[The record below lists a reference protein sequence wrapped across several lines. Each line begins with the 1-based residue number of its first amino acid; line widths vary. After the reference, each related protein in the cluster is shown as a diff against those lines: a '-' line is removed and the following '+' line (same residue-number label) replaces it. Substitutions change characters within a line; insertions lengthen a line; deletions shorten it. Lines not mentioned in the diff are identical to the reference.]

1 MTGLLVTETGAP
13 AEAVVGVCG
22 AIAFEDSNKA
32 ALLLESEGTSRTYP
46 DLEVSRRG
54 FNDHAAGLPGF
65 VGMLMMSAEDISG
78 YIIKEEEVLRL
89 YWLHE
94 DMAACGVLALE
105 IGDVFYIGFYE
116 PSSLERIKNCKT
128 PPEVKE
134 ALEFSEDGFHL

>member
-13 AEAVVGVCG
+13 SEAVVGVCG
-22 AIAFEDSNKA
+22 GIAFEDSNKA

-46 DLEVSRRG
+46 DLEVSGGG

-65 VGMLMMSAEDISG
+65 VGMLVMSAEDISG

-94 DMAACGVLALE
+94 DMATCGILALE

-134 ALEFSEDGFHL
+134 AIEFSEDRFHL